1 MADDRDRQVPE
12 ENDEIGRAADEDVNA
27 TAADDADDEFDD
39 DDEADEEEEE
49 EEGVEKGE

>member
-27 TAADDADDEFDD
+27 AADDAEFDD
-39 DDEADEEEEE
+39 DDTDEDEEEEDVK
-49 EEGVEKGE
+49 EGE

>member
-27 TAADDADDEFDD
+27 TAAGDEADEFDD
-39 DDEADEEEEE
+39 DDDTDEEEEG

>member
-27 TAADDADDEFDD
+27 TAADDEDDEF
-39 DDEADEEEEE
+39 DDEADEETDEEE
-49 EEGVEKGE
+49 DVEKGE

>member
-27 TAADDADDEFDD
+27 TAAVDEDDGFNDD
-39 DDEADEEEEE
+39 DDTDEEEEE
-49 EEGVEKGE
+49 EDVEKGE